1 MSEEAPVE
9 QSPLP
14 DRPYRNSLI
23 LNLGLAAVLF
33 VFAWLFGG
41 IVDAVIYATFY
52 FVVALSLTWF
62 RLYRRIAKERE

>member
-9 QSPLP
+9 QGPLP
-14 DRPYRNSLI
+14 DRPYRKSLI

-33 VFAWLFGG
+33 VFAWLLGG

-62 RLYRRIAKERE
+62 RLYRRIAKESE